1 VIYHLGYSR
10 ESGRSGIRR
19 GLPARQTLRMS
30 TTQEREP
37 KKISWS
43 ELYWEAGALVGC
55 ALGTV
60 LHVTARDGG
69 FGDSMLAQ
77 WYWRLAAVVAVVGVL
92 EVILHATD
100 PGRFFRR

>member
-1 VIYHLGYSR
+1 VTYHLGYSR

-19 GLPARQTLRMS
+19 GLPASHTLRMS
-30 TTQEREP
+30 TTQELEA
-37 KKISWS
+37 KKNSWS
-43 ELYWEAGALVGC
+43 EVYWEAGALVGC

-69 FGDSMLAQ
+69 FGDAMLAH

-100 PGRFFRR
+100 PGKFFRR